1 MAFCRAKSLLSL
13 LSLPSKGSA
22 LSLGALLAAGL
33 AGAGSLAR
41 AQVFVVGEKSAM
53 ADVSTDFHPTRV
65 EFSTSPID
73 ERGRRELIRD
83 LLAEQGFA
91 HRALPLGEDL
101 VLVANGSLRPSGDG
115 YKAMLY
121 KKGQSAAPGDR
132 VVISAVTVKPDRIV
146 FDLNGGPY
154 LKHRFLRH
162 IELND
167 MPIVSPDDEYVT
179 GCRVTLLFEG
189 GIPEVSAPEVKA
201 LLDPI
206 IDFGVKTSAEAYADS
221 LPQFLKDA
229 INQHDVLVGMNSK
242 MVLAALG
249 PAQSKV
255 RELVPGS
262 TDRHYEEWIYGQAP
276 QTVRFVRFEHD
287 RVTQLRIAALGKPI
301 DTHDKNELRGYLDG
315 DNPDTTR
322 EIALGDGEADKG
334 SSGPPTILKPGE
346 VAPGSSQR
354 VRLPVSLP
362 DTPPGAPTD
371 KTTPAPAAST
381 PANKSAGDPAT
392 PSPNTEPGNPSMA
405 PGGPLDSSASSAS
418 PSASSANPPA
428 AAPADQPAADAP
440 ADLPPTSTH

>member
-1 MAFCRAKSLLSL
+1 M
-13 LSLPSKGSA
+13 GSV

-33 AGAGSLAR
+33 AGAGSFAR

-65 EFSTSPID
+65 ELSTNPID

-83 LLAEQGFA
+83 LDAEQGFA

-115 YKAMLY
+115 YKEMLY

-132 VVISAVTVKPDRIV
+132 VVISAVTVKADRIV

-221 LPQFLKDA
+221 LPQFLMDA

-242 MVLAALG
+242 MVLAAMG
-249 PAQSKV
+249 PPQSKV

-287 RVTQLRIAALGKPI
+287 RVTELRIAALGKPI
-301 DTHDKNELRGYLDG
+301 VTHDRNELRGYLDG

-322 EIALGDGEADKG
+322 EIALGDEDADKR

-362 DTPPGAPTD
+362 DTPPDKTAPAPT
-371 KTTPAPAAST
+371 A
-381 PANKSAGDPAT
+381 
-392 PSPNTEPGNPSMA
+392 PSPTAEPENPSMA
-405 PGGPLDSSASSAS
+405 PGGPLDASAN
-418 PSASSANPPA
+418 PSASSAPPPA
-428 AAPADQPAADAP
+428 AGPADQPVADAP
-440 ADLPPTSTH
+440 TDLPATSTH